1 MPFNHLSHSRSR
13 SHRRRPSAMRRKKA
27 KAKTKVDKRQDRLIK
42 KLLRAPTILNYDNIR
57 LTANCTS
64 DLLTDGADPQM
75 TKQIDK
81 FDMPGIPQ
89 QPASSGSNPRQ
100 SEVSG
105 YNLLSFH
112 MKGVLNMGTTES
124 TTEPTKACRIIVF
137 WDNEPTYAGP
147 VDQGSNV
154 PTTVD
159 NPIYWENLIANPDS
173 TDATTTAAE
182 YSIVNGFRQLVSPN
196 LERFSILM
204 DRVFTARSGSNQ
216 QVVKF
221 SKYWSNLRCKGTT
234 PGGEPTNRRLMIAY
248 AGSGA
253 YGSTSVPVLNY
264 EARFRYTELQ

>member
-1 MPFNHLSHSRSR
+1 MPLRRQRRTRRS
-13 SHRRRPSAMRRKKA
+13 RRRPRRRSNA
-27 KAKTKVDKRQDRLIK
+27 KAKTKVDKRQDRMIK
-42 KLLRAPTILNYDNIR
+42 KLLRAPTILNYDNLR
-57 LTANCTS
+57 RTANCTS
-64 DLLTDGADPQM
+64 DVLSTGADPQM

-81 FDMPGIPQ
+81 FDMPGIPA
-89 QPASSGSNPRQ
+89 QPPASGSNPRI

-112 MKGVLNMGTTES
+112 MKGLLEMGTTES

-137 WDNEPTYAGP
+137 WDNEPTYSGP

-173 TDATTTAAE
+173 TSATVSGSE

-196 LERFSILM
+196 LERFVVLF
-204 DRVFTARSGSNQ
+204 DKVFTARSGSNQ

-248 AGSGA
+248 AGTGPYS
-253 YGSTSVPVLNY
+253 STSVPILNY

>member
-1 MPFNHLSHSRSR
+1 MPL
-13 SHRRRPSAMRRKKA
+13 HRKSYRRPRARRRRKKA
-27 KAKTKVDKRQDRLIK
+27 RAKTKVDKRQDRLLH
-42 KLLRAPTILNYDNIR
+42 KLLKAPTVLNFDNLR

-64 DLLTDGADPQM
+64 DVLSTGSNPQM
-75 TKQIDK
+75 SKQIDK

-89 QPASSGSNPRQ
+89 QPPSSGSNPRI

-112 MKGVLNMGTTES
+112 MRGLLEMGTTES

-137 WDNEPTYAGP
+137 WDNDPTYTGP

-173 TDATTTAAE
+173 TSATVSGSE

-196 LERFSILM
+196 LERFTILF

-248 AGSGA
+248 AGTGPYA
-253 YGSTSVPVLNY
+253 STSVPILNY

>member
-1 MPFNHLSHSRSR
+1 MPFNKKYRR
-13 SHRRRPSAMRRKKA
+13 RVHRRPRRRRKA
-27 KAKTKVDKRQDRLIK
+27 KAKSKVDKRQDRMIK
-42 KLLRAPTILNYDNIR
+42 KLLKAPTVLNYDNIR
-57 LTANCTS
+57 RTANCTS
-64 DLLTDGADPQM
+64 DLLSTGTNPQM

-89 QPASSGSNPRQ
+89 QPPSDGTNPRI

-112 MKGVLNMGTTES
+112 MKGILTMQTTES
-124 TTEPTKACRIIVF
+124 TTTPTNACRIIVF
-137 WDNEPTYAGP
+137 WDNEPTYPGP

-159 NPIYWENLIANPDS
+159 SPIYWENLLANPDS
-173 TDATTTAAE
+173 TSATVSGSE
-182 YSIVNGFRQLVSPN
+182 WSIVNGFRQLVSPN
-196 LERFSILM
+196 LERFTILF
-204 DRVFTARSGSNQ
+204 DRVFTSKAGTNE

-248 AGSGA
+248 AGTGPYS
-253 YGSTSVPVLNY
+253 STSVPILNY